1 MLWYTCEDKMINGLI
16 LSLQFLTRVPIK
28 ISVDFNEKNIRNSIF
43 FYPYI
48 GALIGA
54 IAGLIYLP
62 ISKYSNNIA
71 SLFALIILI
80 FLTGGLH
87 IDGLSD
93 TFDGFLSN
101 RDKEKTMEIMKDSR
115 IGAFGV
121 LSIVILLLSKFV
133 IISSFEA
140 NLPLVLCLSL
150 ANSRLVV
157 SRIISYKKVAR
168 EGGLGELFHNSKP
181 GKLIIISGLIYI
193 ILILMF
199 LNILVLIPLILT
211 FIMGELFSKWAF
223 KKIGGMTGD
232 IYGAIIEIGDTLS
245 LLAFWGIMLWI

>member
-1 MLWYTCEDKMINGLI
+1 MINGFI
-16 LSLQFLTRVPIK
+16 LALQFLTRVPIK
-28 ISVDFNEKNIRNSIF
+28 VSADFNEKNIRNSIF

-168 EGGLGELFHNSKP
+168 EGGLGDLFHNCKP

-193 ILILMF
+193 VLILII
-199 LNILVLIPLILT
+199 NVYYIIPLLLT
-211 FIMGELFSKWAF
+211 FFMGELFSKWSF

>member
-1 MLWYTCEDKMINGLI
+1 MINGLI
-16 LSLQFLTRVPIK
+16 LSLQFLTRLPIK
-28 ISVDFNEKNIRNSIF
+28 VSVDFNEKNIRNSIF

-71 SLFALIILI
+71 SLFALLILI

-101 RDKEKTMEIMKDSR
+101 RDKDKTMEIMKDSR

-121 LSIVILLLSKFV
+121 LSIVILLLSKYI
-133 IISSFEA
+133 IISSFES

-157 SRIISYKKVAR
+157 SRIISYKKVSR
-168 EGGLGELFHNSKP
+168 VGGLGELFHNSKP

-193 ILILMF
+193 ALIMII
-199 LNILVLIPLILT
+199 NVYYIIPLLFT
-211 FIMGELFSKWAF
+211 FIMGELFSKWSYE
-223 KKIGGMTGD
+223 KIGGMTGD